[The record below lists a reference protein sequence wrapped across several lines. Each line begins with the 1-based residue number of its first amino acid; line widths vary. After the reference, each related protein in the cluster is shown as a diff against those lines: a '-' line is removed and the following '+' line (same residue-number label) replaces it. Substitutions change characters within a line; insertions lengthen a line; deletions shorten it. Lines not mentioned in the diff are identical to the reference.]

1 MTTFSYALYMKILA
15 IETSCDETAIS
26 VVEGNGSLKSPSFK
40 IKTHEVSSQVKLHEP
55 FGGVVPM
62 LAKREHNKN
71 LPTIFNKVIKKHKD
85 VDLLAVTVG
94 PGLEPALWEGI
105 NFAKEVSREL
115 KKPLIGVN
123 HLEGH
128 IYSNWFKVKKP
139 KFPSVCLIV
148 SGGHTSLLLMESITK
163 WTILGETRDDAVG
176 EAFDKVAR
184 MLHLKYPG
192 GPEIE
197 KLAKEGKPNIEFPRP
212 MIHEKNYDFSFS
224 GLKTSVLYYIR
235 DKKRIMKKN
244 VAASFQESA
253 IEVLVKKTIKAS
265 EEYKAKSILL
275 CGGVAGNSALRKS
288 LEKES
293 KKIKT
298 EFFAPTMKLN
308 TDNASMIAAAAYI
321 NDQNPKAKKLKLEAN
336 GNLSV

>member
-1 MTTFSYALYMKILA
+1 MRILA

-26 VVEGNGSLKSPSFK
+26 TVEAEGGFKNPSFK
-40 IKTHEVSSQVKLHEP
+40 IITHAVSSQVKLHAP

-62 LAKREHNKN
+62 LAKREHQKN
-71 LPTIFNKVIKKHKD
+71 LPTIFNKVILKNKD
-85 VDLLAVTVG
+85 IDLIAVTVG

-105 NFAKEVSREL
+105 NFAKTVSRDL

-128 IYSNWFKVKKP
+128 IYSNWFTNKKP
-139 KFPSVCLIV
+139 KFPSICLIV
-148 SGGHTSLLLMESITK
+148 SGGHTSLLLMESLIK

-184 MLHLKYPG
+184 LLHLKYPG

-197 KLAKEGKPNIEFPRP
+197 KLAKLGKANIEFPRP
-212 MIHEKNYDFSFS
+212 MINDPSYDFSFS
-224 GLKTSVLYYIR
+224 GLKTAVLYYIR
-235 DKKRIMKKN
+235 DKQRIMKKN

-265 EEYKAKSILL
+265 GEYQAKSILL
-275 CGGVAGNSALRKS
+275 CGGVAGNEALRSTLK
-288 LEKES
+288 KEA

-298 EFFAPTMKLN
+298 EFFAPAMKLN
-308 TDNASMIAAAAYI
+308 TDNASMIAASAYI
-321 NDQNPKAKKLKLEAN
+321 NDQNPKSKKIKLEAD
-336 GNLSV
+336 GNLSI